1 MTADALDGFP
11 TNAPRQTEPAL
22 RPAQRLSAA
31 IETGRQRVVISAL
44 VFSLAFAGI
53 GLRLVDLMAFGSDA
67 DSTLANRAV
76 SAVAPVADRADLRDR
91 NGLILATTLPSVSLY
106 ADPKLVLDP
115 IEASLRL
122 SKVLPDLDQNKL
134 LADLSADRR
143 FVWLKRGLTPT
154 QQYEVN
160 RLGIPG
166 LAFQNEERRYYP
178 AGNLT
183 SHVVGFTNIDAQGI
197 AGLEKSLDD
206 RLQNGE
212 SVALSID
219 LRLQEMVRNEL
230 QATITKFKAT
240 AGNVLIMDVKT
251 GEILSMVSLPDF
263 NPYDP
268 TAASQDAL
276 FNRNTLG
283 VYEMGST
290 FKIFNTAM
298 ALESGTSTLQT
309 TYDQG
314 PIRVGRFTIRNFRAE
329 PQSGRWSVYEIF
341 RQSMNTGSVHMFEAA
356 GLERQKEFLA
366 RLGLTKPSPLELP
379 EVGSPMVP
387 QPWSQVSGMT
397 ISYGHGMAV
406 TPVQLV
412 TAVAAVVNGG
422 TLHPPTLF
430 KRDPSQPVPGKRV
443 LSSELSRTMRA
454 LMRVVTVSGTATKA
468 EVPGYFVGAKTG
480 SANKAVRGGYN
491 RKAGVT
497 DFVGIFPAY
506 DPKYV
511 VMTMLEDAQ
520 AIPGTYGYNTAGW
533 NAAPLG
539 GQIIARMGPMMGV
552 EPKDPNDPA
561 ILQQLALPVGP
572 VAGGAQQAAVEE
584 E

>member
-1 MTADALDGFP
+1 MAIASDLPLAHPGSRSVQADA
-11 TNAPRQTEPAL
+11 A
-22 RPAQRLSAA
+22 RPGRTLAAA
-31 IETGRQRVVISAL
+31 IETGRQRVVVTAL
-44 VFSLAFAGI
+44 VFGLAFAGI
-53 GLRLVDLMAFGSDA
+53 GMGLVRLMAFA
-67 DSTLANRAV
+67 DTGEGA
-76 SAVAPVADRADLRDR
+76 AVAMVGSATDRADLRDR
-91 NGLILATTLPSVSLY
+91 NGLILATTLPSMSLY
-106 ADPKLVLDP
+106 ADPKLVIDP

-122 SKVLPDLDQNKL
+122 SKALPDLDQSKL
-134 LADLSADRR
+134 LADLSSDRR
-143 FVWLKRGLTPT
+143 FVWLKRGLTPA
-154 QQYEVN
+154 QQYEIN

-166 LAFQNEERRYYP
+166 LAFQAEERRYYP
-178 AGNLT
+178 AGGLT

-197 AGLEKSLDD
+197 AGLEKSLDQ

-230 QATITKFKAT
+230 QATIAKFKAT
-240 AGNVLIMDVKT
+240 AGNVIIMDVKT

-263 NPYDP
+263 NPYEP
-268 TAASQDAL
+268 TAASEDAL

-290 FKIFNTAM
+290 FKIFNTAL

-309 TYDQG
+309 TYEQS
-314 PIRVGRFTIRNFRAE
+314 PIRIGRFTIRNFRAE

-356 GLERQKEFLA
+356 GLQRQKEFLA

-387 QPWSQVSGMT
+387 QPWTQVSGMT
-397 ISYGHGMAV
+397 IAYGHGMAV

-412 TAVAAVVNGG
+412 SAVAAVVNGG

-430 KRDPSQPVPGKRV
+430 KHDPSRPVPETRV
-443 LSSELSRTMRA
+443 MSPELSRIMRA
-454 LMRVVTVSGTATKA
+454 LMRVVVISGTATKA

-506 DPKYV
+506 DPKYI

-520 AIPGTYGYNTAGW
+520 AIEGTYGYNTAGW

-539 GQIIARMGPMMGV
+539 GRIIARMGPMMGI

-561 ILQQLALPVGP
+561 ILQELAVDPAGRAAP
-572 VAGGAQQAAVEE
+572 QVAAAVEE
-584 E
+584 EEG

>member
-11 TNAPRQTEPAL
+11 TVTRQTEPAL

-31 IETGRQRVVISAL
+31 IETGRQRVVITAL

-53 GLRLVDLMAFGSDA
+53 GLRLIDLMAFGNDA
-67 DSTLANRAV
+67 DALATRAV
-76 SAVAPVADRADLRDR
+76 SAAAPVADRADLRDR

-122 SKVLPDLDQNKL
+122 SKVLPELDQAKL
-134 LADLSADRR
+134 MADLSSDRR

-154 QQYEVN
+154 QQYEIN

-183 SHVVGFTNIDAQGI
+183 SHAVGFTNIDAQGI

-230 QATITKFKAT
+230 QAAITKFKAT
-240 AGNVLIMDVKT
+240 AGNVVIMDVKT

-309 TYDQG
+309 TYDQS

-406 TPVQLV
+406 TPVQLI

-422 TLHPPTLF
+422 ILHPPTLF

-443 LSSELSRTMRA
+443 LSPELSRIMRA
-454 LMRVVTVSGTATKA
+454 LMRVVVVSGTATKA
-468 EVPGYFVGAKTG
+468 DVPGYFVGAKTG

-506 DPKYV
+506 DPKYI

-561 ILQQLALPVGP
+561 VQQQLALPVGP
-572 VAGGAQQAAVEE
+572 AAGSAQQQASIEE